1 MCVSLFY
8 GEVPVRK
15 VYVPL
20 PTYIVMYHVDMLTGT
35 VVLVTVVQSRRGV
48 NRHSAPSNPS
58 ASVRP
63 LVLARHFAFSHK
75 LNSTCQSSAVFERQ
89 QFQDVVSIVR
99 REVNQ
104 LTTELVRHVTRD
116 SHDTF

>member
-1 MCVSLFY
+1 
-8 GEVPVRK
+8 
-15 VYVPL
+15 
-20 PTYIVMYHVDMLTGT
+20 MLTGT

-48 NRHSAPSNPS
+48 NRHSAPSSPS

-75 LNSTCQSSAVFERQ
+75 LNSTCQSSAVFGRQ

-99 REVNQ
+99 REVDQ